1 VNWLLGLAIAG
12 IVVLLLVF
20 SARRRDTVTMPAKG
34 RRGSN
39 IEASSEIGVP
49 PEEIDPEQA
58 LYNDRLSG
66 VERPKVGG
74 SKAMGALKDRTLR
87 QDNLSKEVELAW
99 EAGETIETQPGAY
112 AWPRDFVD
120 ERRQADPKT
129 PRDEQYSLPQRYG
142 TDRLVLMARDPQWV
156 YAYWEMTHERYRQA
170 MEKHVAEWGLSRP
183 ALRLYDVTPGLSGG
197 DHLDVVVGENAGDWY
212 IHVDRPRHTL
222 VAELGRLYPG
232 GFVPL
237 LRSNPVTLPPRDY
250 SMEAAL
256 EWSDRDWARL
266 YGRLTGEYYYASSP
280 MVWRQ

>member
-1 VNWLLGLAIAG
+1 MNWLLGLTIAG
-12 IVVLLLVF
+12 IAVLLLVF
-20 SARRRDTVTMPAKG
+20 SARRREVAGTPARG
-34 RRGSN
+34 RRGRDV
-39 IEASSEIGVP
+39 EASTEIGVP
-49 PEEIDPEQA
+49 PEEVDPEQA

-74 SKAMGALKDRTLR
+74 SRAIGALKDRSLR
-87 QDNLSKEVELAW
+87 QDNLSKEVEVAW
-99 EAGETIETQPGAY
+99 DASDTIETQPGAY

-120 ERRQADPKT
+120 ENRQADRRT
-129 PRDEQYSLPQRYG
+129 PGDEQYSLPQRYG

-156 YAYWEMTHERYRQA
+156 YAYWEMTHEKYRQA

-183 ALRLYDVTPGLSGG
+183 ALRLYDVTPGLPARE
-197 DHLDVVVGENAGDWY
+197 HMDVVVGENAGDWY

-237 LRSNPVTLPPRDY
+237 LRSNPVTMPPRDF
-250 SMEAAL
+250 SMEASH
-256 EWSDRDWARL
+256 EWSESDWARL
-266 YGRLTGEYYYASSP
+266 YGRLRGEYYASSP